1 MSKNLHKIAA
11 TAALLGFH
19 LSVPAE
25 DIDLF
30 VGAGTSSTSE
40 VPNVLF
46 VVDNTAN
53 WNLAF
58 DNEMSALA
66 NTLANLPTNKFR
78 IGMMFAAETGGVN
91 NNVDGGY
98 VRAAIRL
105 MDSANK
111 TKYQALVTSFNK
123 LKDKGNGGASS
134 LVMAEAYRY
143 FSGGTPNGGNGKGK
157 ADFTGNALSNADGG
171 TAASRDVWA
180 LAGNALNAK
189 DATTYITPVTS
200 GCQKN
205 YIIYISNGP
214 SNDNSSALTKAASM
228 LTAAG
233 GSTTQIP
240 ISPAGSQSNVSDEW
254 ARFMKQSP
262 YGVVTY
268 AIDVNPGTTGQGP
281 GWTALLK
288 SMASVSGGAYTA
300 VSTSSGSAA
309 LLEAVNKALS
319 EIQSVNSVFAAVSLP
334 VSVNTQGTYLN
345 QVFVGMFRPDASDRP
360 RWAGNLKQYKM
371 GFSGDALRLLD
382 ADSNAAINSQTGF
395 IAECAR
401 SFWTPGKGSDSYW
414 SFQPQGKCIPPGS
427 ATDLY
432 MNSNSP
438 DGNIVEKG
446 AQAYKQ
452 REAAASRTVKTCSTS
467 FSACT
472 AMTNF
477 DTSNAAITQA
487 SLGASGSAERDA
499 LINWARGTDLN
510 DEDNDGDMTE
520 KRPSLHGDVVHS
532 RPVAINYGSDASP
545 QVVVFYGGNDGILRA
560 VNGNRTASIGSVE
573 AGRELW
579 AFVAPEAYT
588 NIKRIRDN
596 STLVSTPTI
605 TGSPKP
611 YGFDGAITAY
621 QSGGNTWLYATMRRG
636 GRVLYA
642 FNVTDP
648 VNPSLKWKVGCPSA
662 TGTAGCTTNFDGMGQ
677 TWSSA
682 KVIKSAGYGSGNAPM
697 LIMGGGYETCEDSDP
712 NSCASPTMGNKI
724 YVLDA
729 DTGSWLASF
738 NTDRA
743 VTGDITVVRNRSTGL
758 ATYAYATDLG
768 GNIYRLTIG
777 SAAPASWTIT
787 KIASLGCDSPA
798 TCASNRK
805 FMFGPNVVEEDN
817 GVYVVMAGSGDRE
830 KPLLSYASAAATQ
843 NYFFMVK
850 DKPSDASWLTSEA
863 ANCGGTAIICKNS
876 LLAIPAT
883 GTPSTSDLAGK
894 KGWYLPLARTE
905 QVVTSA
911 ITLIGVVTFSTHKP
925 AVSTAGACSANLGEA
940 NVYNIRYTDASPV
953 EGSSRS
959 QRIAGDGLPPS
970 PVGGKVTLDD
980 GRTVPFIIGS
990 KASSPL
996 EANEPSLNKPSTSTQ
1011 TKNRVYWYI
1020 QQ

>member
-1 MSKNLHKIAA
+1 MSKNLYKIAA
-11 TAALLGFH
+11 ATALLGFH
-19 LSVPAE
+19 MSVPAE

-30 VGAGTSSTSE
+30 VGASTSASE

-46 VVDNTAN
+46 IVDNTAN
-53 WNLAF
+53 WNTAF
-58 DNEMSALA
+58 TNEIAALA
-66 NTLANLPTNKFR
+66 NTLAGLPVNKFR
-78 IGMMFAAETGGVN
+78 VGMMFAVETGGVN

-98 VRAAIRL
+98 VRAAMRL
-105 MDSANK
+105 MDSDNK
-111 TKYQALVTSFNK
+111 TKYQALVNSLDK
-123 LKDKGNGGASS
+123 LKDKGNGGTAS

-143 FSGGTPNGGNGKGK
+143 FSGGAPNGGNGKGK
-157 ADFTGNALSNADGG
+157 TDYTGNTLSDASGG
-171 TAASRDVWA
+171 TAASRAVWA
-180 LAGNALNAK
+180 LTGNALSSK
-189 DATTYITPVTS
+189 DATSYISPVTS

-214 SNDNSSALTKAASM
+214 SNDNSSILTKSASM
-228 LTAAG
+228 LSAAG

-268 AIDVNPGTTGQGP
+268 TIDVNPGTTGQGP

-288 SMASVSGGAYTA
+288 SMSTVSGGTYAA
-300 VSTSSGSAA
+300 VSTASGSTA
-309 LLEAVNKALS
+309 LQDAMNKALS

-382 ADSNAAINSQTGF
+382 ADSNTAINSQTGF

-401 SFWTPGKGSDSYW
+401 SYWTPDKGSDSYW

-452 REAAASRTVKTCSTS
+452 RQAAATRTVKTCSTS

-472 AMTNF
+472 SMTNF
-477 DTSNAAITQA
+477 DTANAAITQA
-487 SLGASGSAERDA
+487 ALGAASSSERDA

-510 DEDNDGDMTE
+510 DEDIDGDVAE

-560 VNGNRTASIGSVE
+560 VNGNRTAAIGSVE

-579 AFVAPEAYT
+579 SFVAPESYA
-588 NIKRIRDN
+588 NFKRIRDN
-596 STLVSTPTI
+596 TVAISTPTVA
-605 TGSPKP
+605 GSPKP

-621 QSGGNTWLYATMRRG
+621 QSGANTWLYATMRRG
-636 GRVLYA
+636 GRAMYA
-642 FNVTDP
+642 FNVSDP
-648 VNPSLKWKVGCPSA
+648 ANPILKWKIGCPSP
-662 TGTAGCTTNFDGMGQ
+662 TGSAGCTTNFERMGQ

-682 KVIKSAGYGSGNAPM
+682 KVMKAAGYGSGNAPI
-697 LIMGGGYETCEDSDP
+697 LIMGGGYDPCEDSDP
-712 NSCASPTMGNKI
+712 NSCASPSMGNRI

-729 DTGSWLASF
+729 DTGAWLASL

-743 VTGDITVVRNRSTGL
+743 VTGDVTIVRNRTTGL

-768 GNIYRLTIG
+768 GNVYRITIG
-777 SAAPASWTIT
+777 NAAPAGWTIT

-798 TCASNRK
+798 TCANNRK

-843 NYFFMVK
+843 NYFFMIK
-850 DKPSDASWLTSEA
+850 DKPSDAAWLTSES
-863 ANCGGTAIICKNS
+863 ANCTGTAVMCKNS
-876 LLAIPAT
+876 LLAIPASSN
-883 GTPSTSDLAGK
+883 PSTADLAGK
-894 KGWYLPLARTE
+894 KGWYLPLAPTE

-925 AVSTAGACSANLGEA
+925 AVSAPGSCSANLGQA

-953 EGSSRS
+953 DGTTRS

-996 EANEPSLNKPSTSTQ
+996 EANEPSLDTPSTSTQ

-1020 QQ
+1020 QH